1 MKKELKGQII
11 ESISAQLGQYP
22 NFYITDI
29 AGLNAGQ
36 TSKLRRE
43 CFNEGVVLTVVKNTL
58 FAHVLNGLENEDV
71 KTLSETLV
79 GNTAIMY
86 TTVPAAPAKIIKK
99 LQRDGFTKPVIKGAY
114 VQDCVFI
121 GEDKLD
127 QLRITSFIPMRY
139 RKVEKDGRH
148 RTVLVPAVSNLL
160 FAFSTRETIDGLRM
174 QLSETIP
181 FHYIWDKATSLPIV
195 VPDKAMED
203 FIRVSSA
210 VDDDIVY
217 MSDVSPLLRS
227 GQKVRVKAGPFAGV
241 EGRVVRIRKAKRV
254 MVELPGMLA
263 VATAYIKG
271 EWLEGIEIE

>member
-127 QLRITSFIPMRY
+127 QLASIKTKEELIGDIIGLLQSPVRNIVSALENAAEG
-139 RKVEKDGRH
+139 KAEDEKIY
-148 RTVLVPAVSNLL
+148 TATAAAAAAEAAPA
-160 FAFSTRETIDGLRM
+160 AE
-174 QLSETIP
+174 
-181 FHYIWDKATSLPIV
+181 A
-195 VPDKAMED
+195 
-203 FIRVSSA
+203 
-210 VDDDIVY
+210 
-217 MSDVSPLLRS
+217 
-227 GQKVRVKAGPFAGV
+227 VKAEPAPAAA
-241 EGRVVRIRKAKRV
+241 EEAAAPAEETK
-254 MVELPGMLA
+254 E
-263 VATAYIKG
+263 
-271 EWLEGIEIE
+271 